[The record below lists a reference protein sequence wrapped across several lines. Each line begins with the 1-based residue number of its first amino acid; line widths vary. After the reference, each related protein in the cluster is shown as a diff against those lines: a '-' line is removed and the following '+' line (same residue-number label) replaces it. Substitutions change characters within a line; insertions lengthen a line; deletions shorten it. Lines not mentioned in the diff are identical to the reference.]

1 MRQKSEYVL
10 YQTLQQAWIGSQQ
23 SGRRKECVKAFF
35 DGPSLFFHPQIQQ
48 GVFRGSN
55 VKDRRQSVLLKAEA
69 VQSLHNVLKSKL
81 SLLPTDFQNCP
92 SPQAADGD
100 SIPLQLHTASEVR
113 GGQHSLPSPDD
124 LPPTA
129 FASSDTFVD
138 IVPCD
143 VSDASK
149 VLHMFKAVMK
159 HNNDLKKSEKRQG
172 RRAEVCNQL
181 HRAQSMFMSC
191 SSWRAAPETTATAD
205 EDVVEGL
212 KTSANTLNIGGAECN
227 TQPSVFVSVDLEW
240 YERDQSR
247 LLEIGWSCWD
257 SVRREISSKHWI
269 VEENL
274 RVRNGRYVPD
284 HRSDFRFGESI
295 LGSKKEGTKALQ
307 HDLEPSSWAA
317 SLSQYIKTAGGGG
330 GSKILPKVAI
340 VGHGMVADLKMLD
353 SMGIVIPEGTEVID
367 TNSLAWALMG
377 GSQVQ
382 HSLRSLLSW
391 LSVPDVIKL
400 HNGGNDARYTLEAAL
415 RMCQMPKP

>member
-1 MRQKSEYVL
+1 M
-10 YQTLQQAWIGSQQ
+10 
-23 SGRRKECVKAFF
+23 
-35 DGPSLFFHPQIQQ
+35 
-48 GVFRGSN
+48 
-55 VKDRRQSVLLKAEA
+55 
-69 VQSLHNVLKSKL
+69 
-81 SLLPTDFQNCP
+81 
-92 SPQAADGD
+92 
-100 SIPLQLHTASEVR
+100 
-113 GGQHSLPSPDD
+113 
-124 LPPTA
+124 
-129 FASSDTFVD
+129 
-138 IVPCD
+138 
-143 VSDASK
+143 
-149 VLHMFKAVMK
+149 
-159 HNNDLKKSEKRQG
+159 
-172 RRAEVCNQL
+172 
-181 HRAQSMFMSC
+181 HR
-191 SSWRAAPETTATAD
+191 
-205 EDVVEGL
+205 
-212 KTSANTLNIGGAECN
+212 
-227 TQPSVFVSVDLEW
+227 
-240 YERDQSR
+240 
-247 LLEIGWSCWD
+247 
-257 SVRREISSKHWI
+257 HWI

-330 GSKILPKVAI
+330 GFKILPKVAL